1 MYLPKK
7 DIYKI
12 LKSIN
17 ENVSQTQPTV
27 FNKLPYINFSI
38 TDNSVSLDL
47 SNKINYQDIEVQI
60 NIWTE
65 DSVSASDLL
74 SKVEEK
80 MRENLYILTYSS
92 DVPNPGN
99 IFHIVSRFQTKI

>member
-7 DIYKI
+7 DIYQI
-12 LKSIN
+12 LKSVN
-17 ENVSQTQPTV
+17 TNVSQTQPTA

-38 TDNSVSLDL
+38 TDNSVNLDL
-47 SNKINYQDIEVQI
+47 NNNINYQDIEVQI
-60 NIWTE
+60 DIWAE
-65 DSVSASDLL
+65 DSVSSSNLL

-92 DVPNPGN
+92 DVPNTGN